1 MVLSND
7 DLQAIAQL
15 LDNKIG
21 PIKEDVS
28 MLKEDVSTL
37 KEDVSGLK
45 EDVST
50 LKEDVSGLKED
61 VSMLKEDVST
71 LKEDVSDLKEGV
83 SMLKEDVSTL
93 KEDVGVL
100 KSDVSFLKDKVAEH
114 DSQFASVNRELKDI
128 RLTIENEIAR
138 NIRFI
143 AEGHLDLIRKLDAAL
158 KIEQEKEMFS
168 IRLTSLEND
177 VRILKQKCL

>member
-28 MLKEDVSTL
+28 MLKEDVS
-37 KEDVSGLK
+37 
-45 EDVST
+45 
-50 LKEDVSGLKED
+50 GLKED
-61 VSMLKEDVST
+61 VSMLKEDVSVLKQDVAG
-71 LKEDVSDLKEGV
+71 LKEDVSV
-83 SMLKEDVSTL
+83 LKEDVTVL
-93 KEDVGVL
+93 KEDVTVLKEDVTVLKEDVTVL
-100 KSDVSFLKDKVAEH
+100 KSDVAILKDKVEDH
-114 DSQFASVNRELKDI
+114 DSQFISIKGELRDI
-128 RLTIENEIAR
+128 RLTIENEITR

>member
-28 MLKEDVSTL
+28 MLKEDVS
-37 KEDVSGLK
+37 
-45 EDVST
+45 
-50 LKEDVSGLKED
+50 GLKED
-61 VSMLKEDVST
+61 VSMLKEDVSVLKQDVAG
-71 LKEDVSDLKEGV
+71 LKEDVSV
-83 SMLKEDVSTL
+83 LKEDVTVL
-93 KEDVGVL
+93 KEDVTVL
-100 KSDVSFLKDKVAEH
+100 KSDVAILKDKVEDH
-114 DSQFASVNRELKDI
+114 DSQFISIKGELRDI
-128 RLTIENEIAR
+128 RLTIENEITR